1 VDGKMFKQIQ
11 ERILKIQEE
20 LASQRVEGSAGGGM
34 VRVIANG
41 QQEIIEV
48 HIEPEVLNPDDVDM
62 LADLIVAATNDA
74 LKKARELA
82 MSKMGSLLGGMKLPW
97 F

>member
-1 VDGKMFKQIQ
+1 MEGKLLKQLQ

-34 VRVIANG
+34 VRVVANG
-41 QQEIIEV
+41 QQEILEI
-48 HIEPEVLNPDDVDM
+48 HIEPEVLNPGDVDM
-62 LADLIVAATNDA
+62 LSDLIVAATNDA

-82 MSKMGSLLGGMKLPW
+82 MSRMGSLLGGMKLPW

>member
-1 VDGKMFKQIQ
+1 MEGKLLKQLQ

-34 VRVIANG
+34 VRVVANG
-41 QQEIIEV
+41 QQEILEI

-62 LADLIVAATNDA
+62 LSDLIVAATNDA

-82 MSKMGSLLGGMKLPW
+82 MSRMGSLLGGMKLPW

>member
-1 VDGKMFKQIQ
+1 MRQIQ
-11 ERILKIQEE
+11 ERIVKIQEE

-34 VRVIANG
+34 VRVVANG
-41 QQEIIEV
+41 QQEVLEV
-48 HIEPEVLNPDDVDM
+48 HLDPEVVNPQDIDM
-62 LADLIVAATNDA
+62 LCDLIVAATNDA

-82 MSKMGSLLGGMKLPW
+82 MTKMGALLGGIKLPW

>member
-1 VDGKMFKQIQ
+1 MDGKMFKQIQ